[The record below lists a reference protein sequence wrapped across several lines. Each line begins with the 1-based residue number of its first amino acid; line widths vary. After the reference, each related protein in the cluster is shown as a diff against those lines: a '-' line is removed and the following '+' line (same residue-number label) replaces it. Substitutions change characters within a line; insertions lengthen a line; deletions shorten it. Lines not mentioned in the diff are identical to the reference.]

1 MNSDEVS
8 LQALD
13 RLHSWKDNGA
23 TILFAFIG
31 PPNNFSIEVSVLGVG
46 DESISFSWLRD
57 AIDAN
62 GPSRPF
68 VSTRGNFVV
77 WFEGATFSCADDPKR
92 SVTISRGPF
101 RCDLIQIRASAFA

>member
-1 MNSDEVS
+1 MDSDEIA

-13 RLHSWKDNGA
+13 RLHSWKDRSA
-23 TILFAFIG
+23 TLLFAFIG
-31 PPNNFSIEVSVLGVG
+31 TPNNFSIEVSVLGVG

-57 AIDAN
+57 AIDPN
-62 GPSRPF
+62 GPTRPF

-77 WFEGATFSCADDPKR
+77 WLEGATFSCADHPKR

-101 RCDLIQIRASAFA
+101 QCDLTEIRASAFA